1 MANRDTTDSGS
12 QTARRTLVLVGV
24 LLSLAL
30 AWWLFIVTP
39 DTLAELF
46 GVVLVLIA
54 GVVGARFFARFA
66 ASRYP
71 DYDVAEVAVEGPISR
86 SGRGPVPSSVGTPA
100 DDIVEQI
107 EKADDDSNANA
118 LLLRLNTPGGEVVP
132 SDDIRLAAQR
142 FDGPTVAYAT
152 DVCASGGYWIA
163 SGCDELF
170 ARDASLVGS
179 IGVIGSRV
187 NAADLADKLG
197 LAYERLAAGKYKD
210 AGVSL
215 KEMNDDE
222 REYLQGLI
230 DGFYE
235 DFVERVATGRDLDP
249 ETVRETEARV
259 YLGDEARD
267 LGLVDDI
274 GTRDDVK
281 DRLAERLGVEEVSVQ
296 KFEPRRSLRERLN
309 MGAQSVAYS
318 FGAGVAN
325 VLGNDGDGVRGFEFR
340 VR

>member
-1 MANRDTTDSGS
+1 MATGDASDSSGRA
-12 QTARRTLVLVGV
+12 ARRTLVVVGA
-24 LLSLAL
+24 LLTIAI
-30 AWWLFIVTP
+30 AWWLFLVTP
-39 DTLAELF
+39 DSLAELL

-54 GVVGARFFARFA
+54 GVFGARFA
-66 ASRYP
+66 ARVAANRYP

-86 SGRGPVPSSVGTPA
+86 SGRGAVPSSVGTPA

-107 EKADDDSNANA
+107 EQADDDPNAKA

-132 SDDIRLAAQR
+132 SDDIRLAAER

-187 NAADLADKLG
+187 NATDLADKLG
-197 LAYERLAAGKYKD
+197 LSYERLAAGKYKD

-235 DFVERVATGRDLDP
+235 DFVERVTAGRDIDP

-259 YLGDEARD
+259 YLGEEARD
-267 LGLVDDI
+267 VGLVDEI
-274 GTRDDVK
+274 GTHEDVRDRIAD
-281 DRLAERLGVEEVSVQ
+281 RLGVPEISVQ
-296 KFEPRRSLRERLN
+296 EFEPRRSLRERLN
-309 MGAQSVAYS
+309 MGAQGVAYS
-318 FGAGVAN
+318 FGAGVAS
-325 VLGNDGDGVRGFEFR
+325 VLGEDGDVRGFDFR